1 VHTLHKD
8 ALGRAPKGATESD
21 MVVPFSGYSKVKRP
35 AGISKATLGVAGA
48 VSLVYLSDSC
58 HVPPLLGKITFN
70 GDPELP
76 SFKSNPKTL
85 ALGDASGLL
94 KAADAILR
102 IGHRGV
108 TSWGALVHGN
118 GMLTTGGGVDG
129 SGLLATI
136 VKSNLMPL
144 RRYQITS
151 MVREYILLCLPFLS
165 CSFEHPLFFA
175 RSIPSLCTVR
185 ITVS

>member
-1 VHTLHKD
+1 
-8 ALGRAPKGATESD
+8 
-21 MVVPFSGYSKVKRP
+21 MPF
-35 AGISKATLGVAGA
+35 
-48 VSLVYLSDSC
+48 
-58 HVPPLLGKITFN
+58 PLLGKITLRATQN
-70 GDPELP
+70 CQA
-76 SFKSNPKTL
+76 SNQTQKLL
-85 ALGDASGLL
+85 ALGDASELL

-108 TSWGALVHGN
+108 TSWGALVH
-118 GMLTTGGGVDG
+118 MLTTGGGVDG

-151 MVREYILLCLPFLS
+151 MVREYILLCLASLS

-185 ITVS
+185 ITVSWTYRHLELPLKRYLSQSQQSFFSLSIYLPRSLRNITFITKTTPSRKSSAK